1 MSLQALI
8 TKTVDMLTTRI
19 DVNKSFIVILLVNY
33 LVYPLGIISLFS
45 LVIQIESLTALLSF
59 YIRAYGT
66 TFDIFNY
73 KATLVYESQLKNSD
87 KNPADP
93 DREKS
98 AMQ

>member
-1 MSLQALI
+1 MF
-8 TKTVDMLTTRI
+8 TTRI
-19 DVNKSFIVILLVNY
+19 NDNKSFIVFLFINY

-45 LVIQIESLTALLSF
+45 LVIQIESLTTLLSF
-59 YIRAYGT
+59 YIKAYGE

-87 KNPADP
+87 KNGADP